1 MTRDH
6 SAVNLGA
13 SGTSGLLV
21 DSYIAVMITAQTVY
35 PLLADL
41 VVWIH
46 LAFVLFVVAGGLL
59 VMRWPGLIWIHL
71 PAVIWG
77 VGIELSGWICPLTP
91 LENWLRHK
99 GGEEN
104 YQFDFVAHYL
114 LPMLYPQGLTRA
126 SQIALGGFVF
136 VVNVAIYGW
145 GLQTKKSSTVQ

>member
-1 MTRDH
+1 M
-6 SAVNLGA
+6 N
-13 SGTSGLLV
+13 
-21 DSYIAVMITAQTVY
+21 TAQTVY

-59 VMRWPGLIWIHL
+59 VMRWPGLIWTHL
-71 PAVIWG
+71 PVAIWG

-99 GGEEN
+99 GEEEN

-126 SQIALGGFVF
+126 SQIALGVLVF
-136 VVNVAIYGW
+136 VVNVAIYRW
-145 GLQTKKSSTVQ
+145 VFRQRKVQRFNSSTAC

>member
-1 MTRDH
+1 M
-6 SAVNLGA
+6 N
-13 SGTSGLLV
+13 
-21 DSYIAVMITAQTVY
+21 TAETIY
-35 PLLADL
+35 LLLADL

-46 LAFVLFVVAGGLL
+46 LAFVLFVVLGGLL
-59 VMRWPGLIWIHL
+59 VIRWAGLIWIHL

-104 YQFDFVAHYL
+104 SQFDFVAHYL

-126 SQIALGGFVF
+126 SQIALGALVF
-136 VVNVAIYGW
+136 VVNVAIYRW
-145 GLQTKKSSTVQ
+145 VFRQRKVQRFNSSTIQRPAKRLRSR